1 MDGFDS
7 VDDESKPENHVFNL
21 ESPLPEAWVE
31 EDNPPYAYYLY
42 YTFANMAMLN
52 HLRRQRGFHTFVLRP
67 HCGEAGPIH
76 HLVSAFMLAE
86 NISHGLLL
94 RKAPV
99 LQYLYYLAQ
108 IGIAMSPLSNN
119 SLFLSY
125 HRNPLPE
132 YLSRG
137 LMVSL
142 STDDPLQFHF
152 TKVRPRPGDSQG
164 RVSGGYCVSL
174 RWCCP
179 PCWWNLATVS

>member
-1 MDGFDS
+1 M
-7 VDDESKPENHVFNL
+7 
-21 ESPLPEAWVE
+21 
-31 EDNPPYAYYLY
+31 
-42 YTFANMAMLN
+42 
-52 HLRRQRGFHTFVLRP
+52 LRP

-152 TKVRPRPGDSQG
+152 TKVRPRPAGSQG
-164 RVSGGYCVSL
+164 QVSGGYWVPL
-174 RWCCP
+174 GWCCP
-179 PCWWNLATVS
+179 LAAGA